1 MAKSAVEQ
9 LIDLYNAANPT
20 LPFPATLDDVEV
32 YDHPLIDDAGTGRNT
47 MTYLVAKE
55 ESKYF
60 VGSMTVRYNRL
71 QANFN
76 GDIVNESISLWEDDE
91 YVLNDMNLRLQQ
103 SWPEDEFLA
112 SELDIE
118 RTTNEDG
125 EYVVNVGW
133 ARSIRFQPPMT
144 DTQMYEF
151 VIRPP
156 KTDLSTTSGELDG
169 FV

>member
-32 YDHPLIDDAGTGRNT
+32 YDHPLVDDAGTGRNT

-71 QANFN
+71 QTNFN
-76 GDIVNESISLWEDDE
+76 GDVVNEPIALWESDD
-91 YVLNDMNLRLQQ
+91 YVLDDMNRRLKA
-103 SWPEDEFLA
+103 SWPEDAFLM
-112 SELDIE
+112 SELDIVRGE
-118 RTTNEDG
+118 NEDG
-125 EYVVNVGW
+125 EYTVSVGW

-144 DTQMYEF
+144 DTQMYDF
-151 VIRPP
+151 IIRPP
-156 KTDLSTTSGELDG
+156 KTDLSTLNGELDG
-169 FV
+169 FR